1 MTTEHLE
8 ILKDPQTNNKF
19 IKISVNDSIS
29 YIVAKRTISSY
40 KESLYYI
47 LAIFIRASDYQ
58 SKSNEVN
65 SIMFYTFFYMFLA
78 EAFLVLITLLVVIF
92 IASIYT
98 KRVVKPI
105 VQLTDYAKAIN
116 KNAHDRSAK
125 KNFKKL
131 VAIDL
136 SQIKV

>member
-1 MTTEHLE
+1 
-8 ILKDPQTNNKF
+8 
-19 IKISVNDSIS
+19 
-29 YIVAKRTISSY
+29 
-40 KESLYYI
+40 
-47 LAIFIRASDYQ
+47 
-58 SKSNEVN
+58 
-65 SIMFYTFFYMFLA
+65 MFLA